1 MLSRV
6 KYALPF
12 AGLLAL
18 QPAHAQVLGLS
29 WETYVTLT
37 QGDLDMIKAGLN
49 TQIHN
54 KQTGTT
60 LSWRNEA
67 SGNSG
72 RITLLKSFARAGRRC
87 EQIDYVISPPEKAR
101 PSDHYVLTSCVQPDG
116 SWKLS

>member
-1 MLSRV
+1 MLSPL

-18 QPAHAQVLGLS
+18 QPAQAQMLGPV

-37 QGDLDMIKAGLN
+37 QGDLEMIKADLSN
-49 TQIHN
+49 QINN
-54 KQTGTT
+54 KQVGATA
-60 LSWRNEA
+60 SWRNDA

-72 RITLLKSFARAGRRC
+72 RITLLKSFTRAGRRC
-87 EQIDYVISPPEKAR
+87 ENIDYVISPPEKAL
-101 PSDHYVLTSCVQPDG
+101 PSDHYIFTSCVQTDG